1 MRRGVTLHHMLDPL
15 LSRQRQ
21 SRLLDLLAR
30 RRCDAAVIAS
40 PQHVYYFTTHLPHS
54 LHQAGLV
61 LFADGR
67 SILFT
72 ANSAIA
78 SAAADDVRP
87 YTANRMSTLRD
98 DQPHEVATLTAAIL
112 EERGA
117 RRVAIDASTV
127 NSQLPLVCP
136 AAFDSI
142 ESDLWQM
149 RRVKDAD
156 ELILMKRAIDCCE
169 AMYDRARQIIVP
181 GIAEIE
187 VYAQLHAAAVATAGE
202 PLSPPYLG
210 NDYACGVPG
219 GPARGDRFAGP
230 GQLYI
235 LDLGPAYR
243 GYFSDNARTFSVDRN
258 PTDAQFQAHARITH
272 CLRIVEQMARPG
284 VRCRDL
290 FAAVNQYLLESRG
303 TGMTH
308 HLGHGV
314 GLAPHEFPHLNP
326 EWDDTLLEGEGFTAE
341 PGEYGQAL
349 QGGIRIENQYLVT
362 ASGVENLVKAT
373 TDL

>member
-1 MRRGVTLHHMLDPL
+1 MLDPL

-30 RRCDAAVIAS
+30 RRCDAAVIAA
-40 PQHVYYFTTHLPHS
+40 PQHVYYFTTHLPHY

-61 LFADGR
+61 LPADGR
-67 SILFT
+67 SVLVT
-72 ANSAIA
+72 ANNANPT
-78 SAAADDVRP
+78 AAADDVRP
-87 YTANRMSTLRD
+87 YLANRMSTLRD
-98 DQPHEVATLTAAIL
+98 DQPYEVATLAAGL
-112 EERGA
+112 LKERGA
-117 RRVAIDASTV
+117 RRIAIDASVV
-127 NSQLPLVCP
+127 NSQLPLISS
-136 AAFDSI
+136 AAFESI
-142 ESDLWQM
+142 ETDLWQL

-156 ELILMKRAIDCCE
+156 ELILMKRAIACCE

-181 GIAEIE
+181 GVPETD

-284 VRCRDL
+284 IRCRDL
-290 FAAVNQYLLESRG
+290 FAAVNQYLLGSRG

-326 EWDDTLLEGEGFTAE
+326 EWDDTLMEGEVFTAE
-341 PGEYGQAL
+341 PGEYGPIL

-362 ASGVENLVKAT
+362 AGGVENLVKTA